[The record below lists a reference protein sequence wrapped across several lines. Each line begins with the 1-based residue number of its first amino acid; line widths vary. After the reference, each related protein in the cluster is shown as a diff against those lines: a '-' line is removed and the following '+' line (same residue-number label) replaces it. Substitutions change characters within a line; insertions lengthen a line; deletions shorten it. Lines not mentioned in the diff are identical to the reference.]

1 VKNIYFPSSPII
13 IIAPSLAYAVKAK
26 PYGWPSASLDRA
38 RCGADFLFEV
48 GRKKGNFLFPF
59 SFHNFFFAQGRV
71 WSRASPQGAAC
82 AKGAGRNERSE

>member
-1 VKNIYFPSSPII
+1 LWRFFPFQDPII

-48 GRKKGNFLFPF
+48 GRKKGNFSFSLSPLIFLFAKAEW
-59 SFHNFFFAQGRV
+59 SQGQARRAQPAQR
-71 WSRASPQGAAC
+71 
-82 AKGAGRNERSE
+82 AGRNERSE